1 MSELSVT
8 YSEYER
14 LSNLLRQLNRASR
27 VARRVILGV
36 NPPSDEEQRVGRD
49 QLDDALQKLSPTREF
64 RHAFHRTMT
73 VSLDDVLRQVPDSR
87 QDVSPHDVN
96 AIRQR
101 ITAGLSALTSED
113 LEKIDRI
120 TDALDSASE
129 VLFRRIQR

>member
-64 RHAFHRTMT
+64 RHEFHRTMT

>member
-49 QLDDALQKLSPTREF
+49 QLDDALQKLSPTRRF
-64 RHAFHRTMT
+64 PHAFHGTMT

-87 QDVSPHDVN
+87 QDVSPNDVN